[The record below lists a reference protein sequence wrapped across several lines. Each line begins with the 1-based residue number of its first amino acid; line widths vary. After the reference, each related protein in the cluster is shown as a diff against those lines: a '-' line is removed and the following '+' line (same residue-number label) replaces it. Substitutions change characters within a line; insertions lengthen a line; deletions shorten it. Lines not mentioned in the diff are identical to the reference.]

1 MKKSILTCLAVALC
15 LLSGAPALAQSI
27 QLGDRFF
34 DGSTLFQVQDIRM
47 GTIVYMTDVSGEEEL
62 TLECVAGKAGEYTLQ
77 PSRQAEEPRYG
88 ASFGGRVR
96 FVSQPDNAYLEVYG
110 EGGRVVRTLPLIR
123 PEADLA
129 PGSRWYD
136 GALVYE
142 ASPLEDC
149 AFLMN
154 AMAEGEELEFMLMTV
169 DEGTDFFTVADGPH
183 DALNAFSGTA
193 YARRIRQ
200 DGLDVICFYDS
211 ENRLSRVMQA
221 TSEEDSQK
229 LNIAQWMAQ
238 LCGSYLMRDPYA
250 EVQLEAGRAVV
261 DGVIVPL
268 EVTTFNGMVLRI
280 LDFGKTGTVLMGQME
295 AEPTRDGLRLY
306 DVAWSEEN
314 YFFERKGHFYEMD
327 HILDTKRFAFASSIL
342 LNGPLTFYDKPT
354 LRLMRNAIL
363 AGHGYVF
370 QSKDLKNYFGKQPWY
385 KPGSDNAAIRL
396 SLLEQL
402 NISLIQAAERAE

>member
-1 MKKSILTCLAVALC
+1 
-15 LLSGAPALAQSI
+15 
-27 QLGDRFF
+27 
-34 DGSTLFQVQDIRM
+34 
-47 GTIVYMTDVSGEEEL
+47 
-62 TLECVAGKAGEYTLQ
+62 
-77 PSRQAEEPRYG
+77 
-88 ASFGGRVR
+88 
-96 FVSQPDNAYLEVYG
+96 
-110 EGGRVVRTLPLIR
+110 
-123 PEADLA
+123 
-129 PGSRWYD
+129 
-136 GALVYE
+136 
-142 ASPLEDC
+142 
-149 AFLMN
+149 MN

-169 DEGTDFFTVADGPH
+169 DDGTDFFTVADGPH
-183 DALNAFSGTA
+183 DALNAFSGAA

-221 TSEEDSQK
+221 TPEEDSQK

-268 EVTTFNGMVLRI
+268 EVATFNGMVLRI

-295 AEPTRDGLRLY
+295 IEPTRDGLRLY

-314 YFFERKGHFYEMD
+314 YFFERKGDFYEMD
-327 HILDTKRFAFASSIL
+327 HNLDTNRFAFASTIL

>member
-1 MKKSILTCLAVALC
+1 MKKSILTCLAVVLC

-34 DGSTLFQVQDIRM
+34 DGLTLFQVQDIRM

-62 TLECVAGKAGEYTLQ
+62 TLERVAGKAGEYTLQ

-183 DALNAFSGTA
+183 DALNAFSGAA

-238 LCGSYLMRDPYA
+238 ICGSYLMRDPYA

-280 LDFGKTGTVLMGQME
+280 LEMRKIN
-295 AEPTRDGLRLY
+295 RL
-306 DVAWSEEN
+306 VAS
-314 YFFERKGHFYEMD
+314 
-327 HILDTKRFAFASSIL
+327 
-342 LNGPLTFYDKPT
+342 
-354 LRLMRNAIL
+354 
-363 AGHGYVF
+363 
-370 QSKDLKNYFGKQPWY
+370 QSVP
-385 KPGSDNAAIRL
+385 S
-396 SLLEQL
+396 
-402 NISLIQAAERAE
+402 